1 MFLVSAALPLCLMA
15 RSSLSWAVHEAVS
28 PLTLP
33 EIVEIFASFVD
44 ISDKI
49 TDQLTIRL
57 VLNGHPSLNTLQTTF
72 SPIKCSFLFLYL
84 ELTGQEIFQHC
95 TTRVLTK
102 LKQISLLIYLHIPL
116 SPDNNVFDDRV
127 KPDKSSLHCVAQPS
141 TRKCAL
147 FVSCSKKKKKIL
159 GTHVPRQVCFGHGFT
174 FWSEICGPETSSLGN
189 LRLDSYPDSLQK
201 AQWFSPVPSLIEI

>member
-84 ELTGQEIFQHC
+84 ELTGQEMFQHC

-102 LKQISLLIYLHIPL
+102 LKHISLLFYLHIPL
-116 SPDNNVFDDRV
+116 SADTRVFDDDRV
-127 KPDKSSLHCVAQPS
+127 KPDKSSFHCLGQPS
-141 TRKCAL
+141 TRNFLNFHSA
-147 FVSCSKKKKKIL
+147 
-159 GTHVPRQVCFGHGFT
+159 RQHSVTIITQNHFHSVNAT
-174 FWSEICGPETSSLGN
+174 KTNQLK
-189 LRLDSYPDSLQK
+189 QTK
-201 AQWFSPVPSLIEI
+201 